1 LALEILRLAKEKG
14 VQIHIPVDVIAADS
28 FRIQPIQTV
37 DVNEILMVGKVWTQV
52 QNHWSSS
59 KVIMDSKTILVER
72 TIRRV

>member
-14 VQIHIPVDVIAADS
+14 KHIPVDVIAADS
-28 FRIQPIQTV
+28 FSNTANTQTV

-59 KVIMDSKTILVER
+59 KSNYGL
-72 TIRRV
+72 